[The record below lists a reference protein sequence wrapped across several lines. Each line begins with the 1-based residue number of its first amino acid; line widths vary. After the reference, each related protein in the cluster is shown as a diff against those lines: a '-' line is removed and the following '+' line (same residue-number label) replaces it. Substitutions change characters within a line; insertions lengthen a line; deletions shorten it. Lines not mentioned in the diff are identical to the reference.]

1 MPADAAAANPVD
13 LLAAVSPEQ
22 YERALGIVG
31 RDANVDS
38 VVVIYITAHPHH
50 SGGDGAPPSTGAER
64 SQHVAAAVA
73 RGAGAVPAE
82 KPVLPVV
89 MARGTATDQ
98 LASGPRGRLPV
109 FALPEDAARALA
121 AAARYAR
128 WRARPAGTVLELDSF
143 AEQAIRAVVDRVLA
157 GADGPRWASPQDAA
171 TVLRA
176 AGIEVAAG
184 EEVAPADAVAAAE
197 RLGYPLVAK
206 AVASGLVHRGDRGGV
221 QLDLD
226 SAEAVEAAVGK
237 LRAGVPEL
245 TAVLLPR
252 QVERSIEAMAGVTTH
267 ATFGPLVTCGIGGV
281 IVELLRDASYRLPP
295 VTDVDAEEMIDRLRL
310 SPLLAGYRGG
320 PVGDRAALAELIRRV
335 SALLDVMPE
344 LRELDLNPVIVRA
357 PGAGAIVV
365 DAKMQ
370 LVRS

>member
-98 LASGPRGRLPV
+98 LASGPRG
-109 FALPEDAARALA
+109 RALA